1 MLRPRIVNTTLDD
14 LRRVA
19 DTYLKPE
26 LASTAVITHTAGA
39 EIVSERGLNLTRQDL
54 L

>member
-1 MLRPRIVNTTLDD
+1 MGTTLDD

-19 DTYLKPE
+19 ETYLKPE

-39 EIVSERGLNLTRQDL
+39 DIVAERQLPLTRQDL